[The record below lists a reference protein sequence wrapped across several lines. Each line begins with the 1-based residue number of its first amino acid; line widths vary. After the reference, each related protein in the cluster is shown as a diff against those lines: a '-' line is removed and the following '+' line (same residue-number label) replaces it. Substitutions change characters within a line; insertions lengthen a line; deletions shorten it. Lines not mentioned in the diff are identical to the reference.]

1 MIFNYRVL
9 DCQKRQ
15 SVEDAFTL
23 WCWRRLLRV
32 LWTAKRSKQTI
43 LREINPEYSLEGL
56 ILKLKLQYFGHLMRT
71 PDSLE
76 NSLILKEWGQKKRV
90 SEDEMAGWHHQCN
103 GHELGQ
109 TIGDG
114 EGQRGLGCCSP
125 WGSKESDTTGQLNND
140 NSIVFTLFHS
150 LHPVS
155 LSHCLW
161 SWPFGLL
168 WSMDMSRSDSVLVL
182 SRDLKRYHKFLLVS
196 LRFCSPP

>member
-1 MIFNYRVL
+1 MEIKPVSLMGDQPWILVGRT
-9 DCQKRQ
+9 
-15 SVEDAFTL
+15 DAEAPVFWSSDANSWL
-23 WCWRRLLRV
+23 
-32 LWTAKRSKQTI
+32 
-43 LREINPEYSLEGL
+43 
-56 ILKLKLQYFGHLMRT
+56 FGTVR
-71 PDSLE
+71 D
-76 NSLILKEWGQKKRV
+76 KDWGQEKTE